1 MEETNMTR
9 KKTLALVLAVLMVIS
24 MLAACGGTAT
34 PAASSAASS
43 SDASTSAAPQEKP
56 KDVITVSMDVMDAEK
71 SGKNPKSDYIK
82 ENFGVE
88 FEYIPVTWGDW
99 GQKIRTWVSAND
111 MPDLVWWDLKGAS
124 SQEYK
129 TWAKQ
134 GAFTEIPMDK
144 IKAQPELNRLA
155 SSMKSVE
162 AMKVDGKLYA
172 WPANRNNP
180 EVAQN
185 TYPSHWVY
193 RRDIAKDLGLYK
205 EGDVYTYD
213 EWVALIKAAQAK
225 DPNMAGLVMDTWAFP
240 HAPVLFIGQ
249 VPAEGNETCS
259 YIKGADG
266 KYVWPPTTPE
276 YRDGVLKTYDLFQ
289 SNVIF
294 KDNIQFKGS
303 EPTDMF
309 VASRAFAKYAGGA
322 STYNDLSSKL
332 LKAGLI
338 KDETAV
344 GPAIITF
351 DGKFWMT
358 QTEDYWSVTA
368 FSNKVKADKMD
379 RVLAMWNYLQSDEG
393 MLFQWLG
400 FEGKDYSKEADGS
413 IKVLWEKDPATN
425 QYVSPYSEMR
435 FGEFTPAGLA
445 RPGNPADAPY
455 GVAQN
460 QQVWDYMGS
469 NDVGVKGFDY
479 DVSFMSA
486 PNKDK
491 YGTYGADV
499 KAKMIELLQSSKD
512 IGKDWDDFVASML
525 PKVQPVLDE
534 INAAVK

>member
-1 MEETNMTR
+1 MSR
-9 KKTLALVLAVLMVIS
+9 KKPLALFLAIIMVVS
-24 MLAACGGTAT
+24 MLAACGGTVA
-34 PAASSAASS
+34 PAASSTAVT
-43 SDASTSAAPQEKP
+43 STEVKPSTAPT
-56 KDVITVSMDVMDAEK
+56 DVIKVSMDVMDAEK
-71 SGKNPKSDYIK
+71 CGKNPKSDYIK
-82 ENFGVE
+82 ATFGIE
-88 FEYIPVTWGDW
+88 FEYMPVSWGDW
-99 GQKIRTWVSAND
+99 GEKIRTWVSAND

-134 GAFTEIPMDK
+134 GAFKEIPMTK
-144 IKAQPELNRLA
+144 IQEQPELNRLA
-155 SSMKSVE
+155 SGMKSVE

-172 WPANRNNP
+172 WPATRNNP

-185 TYPSHWVY
+185 TYASHWVY

-205 EGDVYTYD
+205 EGDVYTYE
-213 EWVALIKAAQAK
+213 EWVALVKAAQKK
-225 DPNMAGLVMDTWAFP
+225 DPNMAGLVMDTWGFP
-240 HAPVLFIGQ
+240 HAAVLFIGP

-259 YIKGADG
+259 YIKVGD
-266 KYVWPPTTPE
+266 KYVWPPTMPE
-276 YRDGVLKTYDLFQ
+276 YKDGVKKTYDLFQ
-289 SNVIF
+289 QGVIF
-294 KDNIQFKGS
+294 KDNIQFKGT

-309 VASRAFAKYAGGA
+309 AASRAFARYAGGA
-322 STYNDLSSKL
+322 AAYNDLSSKL

-368 FSNKVKADKMD
+368 FSNKVDDKKMD
-379 RVLAMWNYLQSDEG
+379 RVLAMWNYLQSDAG
-393 MLFQWLG
+393 MLFQWMG
-400 FEGKDYSKEADGS
+400 FEGKDYSKNSDGTY
-413 IKVLWEKDPATN
+413 KVLWAVDPATKM
-425 QYVSPYSEMR
+425 YVNPYSEMR
-435 FGEFTPAGLA
+435 FGEFAPAGLT

-460 QQVWDYMGS
+460 QQVWDYMGK
-469 NDVGVKGFDY
+469 NPVGIKPFDY
-479 DVSFMSA
+479 AVSFLSA

-499 KAKMIELLQSSKD
+499 KAKLIELLQNSKNID
-512 IGKDWDDFVASML
+512 ADWDAFVASML